1 MKSAANSRETELN
14 QVQHKPGL
22 DRLKTPHSPPEGCFF
37 CFFFA
42 HNREP
47 ISFHFSSIII
57 IRDD

>member
-14 QVQHKPGL
+14 QAQHKPVL
-22 DRLKTPHSPPEGCFF
+22 DRLKTPHSRPPRVAFF
-37 CFFFA
+37 

-47 ISFHFSSIII
+47 ISFCFSIII